1 MRPTLSFLLLFF
13 TTIYICAQDTT
24 PPVLTSITFDPASAK
39 TGETVSVIIE
49 AHDEMSEL
57 SYIAVNISNSIPFHR
72 VEVTNWTAIGENQ
85 YSNEF
90 TVYEHDVGGE
100 WYVSSV
106 ILRDSESNQIFESF
120 SAENS
125 PATFN
130 ITATDPDTTPPTL
143 SNITFDPASANT
155 GDTVSVIVETEDD
168 LSGLNLIR
176 LTISNPLV
184 QIRSILHYPVSYW
197 TNIGGNQYRYEFTVY
212 EHDVGGEWYVNS
224 VSISDIVGN
233 RFSEDYFA
241 EDSPYTFNITATDP
255 DTASP
260 TLNNITFNPASAKSG
275 DNVSVIVE
283 AQDDLSGLNYIQ
295 LSISNPSNQQ
305 TASLYGS
312 PVYTWTNTE
321 ENHYSQSFTIQE
333 NVLGGDWYVD
343 YVILIDVVGNRFIKS
358 YTAENSPATFNVT
371 GTNLDTTPPTLSS
384 ITFDPAS
391 ANTGD
396 TVSVIV
402 EAQDDLSGLSY
413 MQVTIVNPSNEQR
426 AVVSNAV
433 SDWTNIGGNR
443 YSHEFIVYEYDAGGE
458 WYVNSVA
465 ITDFAGNQF
474 YEFYSAVV
482 NSPATFNVTA
492 TNPDTASPTL
502 TNITFNPSLTIA
514 GQTVLVIVETEDDL
528 SGLNSIRLDIRHPG
542 SPQKEEINALITS
555 WTPLENNR
563 YSHELTINEYALGG
577 DWYVSYISI
586 SDNVNNYFTKT
597 YSSENSPYKFNVTAT
612 NPDITPPTFHSITF
626 DPVTANTGDTVSI
639 IVETEDDL
647 SGLNYINVEI
657 SSSVSTTFLNSS
669 LDVWEALDNNR
680 YRRSFTIDA
689 VANGTWYVSLVRIQ
703 DNVGNTYEKTYHSKN
718 ESPYSFEVGQ
728 TTTVEDVKEKKVIV
742 YPNPSESF
750 IQINSDFSIA
760 KIYDL
765 NGKLQQAFHTKAVDV
780 SALDKGFYILEL
792 YDTKKNKMA
801 TFKLIKK

>member
-333 NVLGGDWYVD
+333 NALGGDWYVD

-371 GTNLDTTPPTLSS
+371 GTNLDTTPQTLSS

-391 ANTGD
+391 
-396 TVSVIV
+396 
-402 EAQDDLSGLSY
+402 
-413 MQVTIVNPSNEQR
+413 
-426 AVVSNAV
+426 
-433 SDWTNIGGNR
+433 
-443 YSHEFIVYEYDAGGE
+443 
-458 WYVNSVA
+458 
-465 ITDFAGNQF
+465 
-474 YEFYSAVV
+474 
-482 NSPATFNVTA
+482 
-492 TNPDTASPTL
+492 
-502 TNITFNPSLTIA
+502 
-514 GQTVLVIVETEDDL
+514 
-528 SGLNSIRLDIRHPG
+528 
-542 SPQKEEINALITS
+542 
-555 WTPLENNR
+555 
-563 YSHELTINEYALGG
+563 
-577 DWYVSYISI
+577 
-586 SDNVNNYFTKT
+586 
-597 YSSENSPYKFNVTAT
+597 
-612 NPDITPPTFHSITF
+612 
-626 DPVTANTGDTVSI
+626 ANTGDTVSI

-669 LDVWEALDNNR
+669 LDFWEALDNNR

-728 TTTVEDVKEKKVIV
+728 TTSVEDVKEKKVIV

-750 IQINSDFSIA
+750 IHINADFSIA

-765 NGKLQQAFHTKAVDV
+765 NGKLQFVFHSKTADV

-792 YDTKKNKMA
+792 FDDKKNKMA
-801 TFKLIKK
+801 TFKFIKK

>member
-13 TTIYICAQDTT
+13 TTIYVCAQDTT

-57 SYIAVNISNSIPFHR
+57 SYIAVNVSNSIPFHR

-130 ITATDPDTTPPTL
+130 VTATNPDTTPPTL

-176 LTISNPLV
+176 LTISNPLE

-233 RFSEDYFA
+233 QFSEDYFA
-241 EDSPYTFNITATDP
+241 EDSPYIFNITATDP

-333 NVLGGDWYVD
+333 NALGGDWYVD
-343 YVILIDVVGNRFIKS
+343 YVILIDVVGNQFIKS

-384 ITFDPAS
+384 ITFEPSTAQP
-391 ANTGD
+391 GE

-402 EAQDDLSGLSY
+402 ETQDELSGVNEIRVKILNPKGRQQTLLSY
-413 MQVTIVNPSNEQR
+413 P
-426 AVVSNAV
+426 
-433 SDWTNIGGNR
+433 
-443 YSHEFIVYEYDAGGE
+443 
-458 WYVNSVA
+458 
-465 ITDFAGNQF
+465 
-474 YEFYSAVV
+474 
-482 NSPATFNVTA
+482 
-492 TNPDTASPTL
+492 L
-502 TNITFNPSLTIA
+502 SLW
-514 GQTVLVIVETEDDL
+514 TED
-528 SGLNSIRLDIRHPG
+528 GI
-542 SPQKEEINALITS
+542 
-555 WTPLENNR
+555 
-563 YSHELTINEYALGG
+563 
-577 DWYVSYISI
+577 
-586 SDNVNNYFTKT
+586 
-597 YSSENSPYKFNVTAT
+597 
-612 NPDITPPTFHSITF
+612 
-626 DPVTANTGDTVSI
+626 
-639 IVETEDDL
+639 
-647 SGLNYINVEI
+647 
-657 SSSVSTTFLNSS
+657 
-669 LDVWEALDNNR
+669 NR
-680 YRRSFTIDA
+680 YR
-689 VANGTWYVSLVRIQ
+689 Y
-703 DNVGNTYEKTYHSKN
+703 
-718 ESPYSFEVGQ
+718 
-728 TTTVEDVKEKKVIV
+728 
-742 YPNPSESF
+742 
-750 IQINSDFSIA
+750 DFR
-760 KIYDL
+760 L
-765 NGKLQQAFHTKAVDV
+765 MNL
-780 SALDKGFYILEL
+780 L
-792 YDTKKNKMA
+792 
-801 TFKLIKK
+801 